1 MRFAFFANMP
11 IFRRLFLSLFL
22 AVLIPDS
29 LILLTSLFYTQA
41 LVAHGMNPAQT
52 SPFTIWTMLALVVS
66 TGVVMALGAL
76 VNRTIT
82 QPLSQLV
89 RLARRIEQGDL
100 SARAHSSG
108 RDEIAVVATSFN
120 DMLDQIV
127 SLLRQT
133 QGQRDDL
140 QGQVERLIGEVSGVG
155 EGNLSIQAE
164 VTHGSLG
171 VLADTFNYMVEE
183 LSALVIQVKRVA
195 QQVESATTTTQHE
208 MGHLVSIADTQLEQM
223 DRTVRTIEAMAQSF
237 VQVAGR
243 TQILDQAARTAQQT
257 AQRGRQTVGEA
268 LEGME
273 RISHTARQTAAQIQ
287 QLGTRSQEI
296 DVLVGVLEHIAQQ
309 TTRLALD
316 AAIQV
321 AMAGETPNAGF
332 GAVAEGMRRLAEE
345 TKVQLTTV
353 ARTVK
358 SVRTEILTVAAAV
371 GEAERETATGVARIQ
386 ATGAALT
393 TIFGLVEQQASEIG
407 AIHQMME
414 DLLRSARTLSETMHT
429 ISESTTQTSAST
441 RTVAQQMQQL
451 ALLALQLRTS
461 VEVFIVKDSQM
472 PQAPWN
478 PQIRFREEQQ
488 RTQWPILPTGR
499 TRL

>member
-1 MRFAFFANMP
+1 MRFSSLANMP
-11 IFRRLFLSLFL
+11 IFRRLFLSFFL

-52 SPFTIWTMLALVVS
+52 SPFTIWTMLALVIS
-66 TGVVMALGAL
+66 TGVVIGLGSL
-76 VNRTIT
+76 MNRTIT
-82 QPLSQLV
+82 QPLSQLA
-89 RLARRIEQGDL
+89 RLARRITQGDM
-100 SARAHSSG
+100 SARAHITG

-120 DMLDQIV
+120 DMLDRIV

-133 QGQRDDL
+133 QGQHDDL

-155 EGNLSIQAE
+155 EGDLSLQAE

-171 VLADTFNYMVEE
+171 VLADTFNYMVEQ
-183 LSALVIQVKRVA
+183 LSSLVIRVKRVA
-195 QQVESATTTTQHE
+195 LQVESATTATQHE
-208 MGHLVSIADTQLEQM
+208 MGHLVSTAETQLEQM
-223 DRTVRTIEAMAQSF
+223 DQTTSTIEVMAQSF
-237 VQVAGR
+237 LQVAER
-243 TQILDQAARTAQQT
+243 TQILDHAARAARQTAQQ
-257 AQRGRQTVGEA
+257 GRQTVGEA

-273 RISHTARQTAAQIQ
+273 HIYQHTRRTASQIQ
-287 QLGTRSQEI
+287 QLGARSELI
-296 DVLVGVLEHIAQQ
+296 DQVVGVLEHIAHQ

-321 AMAGETPNAGF
+321 AMAGETTNTGF
-332 GAVAEGMRRLAEE
+332 GVVAEGMRRLSEE

-386 ATGAALT
+386 ATGSALV
-393 TIFGLVEQQASEIG
+393 TIFTLVEQQAAEIG
-407 AIHQMME
+407 AIHQMTE
-414 DLLRSARTLSETMHT
+414 QLLRSARSLSAAMHT
-429 ISESTTQTSAST
+429 ISGITTQTSAST
-441 RTVAQQMQQL
+441 RMVAQQMQQL

-461 VEVFIVKDSQM
+461 VEVFTIKDSVM
-472 PQAPWN
+472 PYELWN
-478 PQIRFREEQQ
+478 QQVREEQQ
-488 RTQWPILPTGR
+488 RIQWPILPTSNMRG
-499 TRL
+499 

>member
-1 MRFAFFANMP
+1 MRITVFANMP
-11 IFRRLFLSLFL
+11 IFRRLFLAFFL

-66 TGVVMALGAL
+66 TGVVIGLGAL
-76 VNRTIT
+76 MNRTIT
-82 QPLSQLV
+82 QPLSQLA
-89 RLARRIEQGDL
+89 RLARRIEQGDM
-100 SARAHSSG
+100 SARARITG

-120 DMLDQIV
+120 EMLDQIV
-127 SLLRQT
+127 SLLQQT

-140 QGQVERLIGEVSGVG
+140 QGQVEHLIEDVSGVG
-155 EGNLSIQAE
+155 EGDLSLQAE

-171 VLADTFNYMVEE
+171 VLADTFNYMVEQ
-183 LSALVIQVKRVA
+183 LSTLVIRVKRVA
-195 QQVESATTTTQHE
+195 LQVENATTATQHE
-208 MGHLVSIADTQLEQM
+208 MSHLVSAADTQLEQM
-223 DRTVRTIEAMAQSF
+223 SQTSRTIEVMAQSF
-237 VQVAGR
+237 QQVAGR
-243 TQILDQAARTAQQT
+243 TQTLDQAARTARQT
-257 AQRGRQTVGEA
+257 AQQGRQTVGKA

-273 RISHTARQTAAQIQ
+273 HIYQHTRRTASQIQ
-287 QLGTRSQEI
+287 QMGARSELI
-296 DVLVGVLEHIAQQ
+296 DQIVGVLEQIAHQ

-321 AMAGETPNAGF
+321 AMAGGSTNTGF
-332 GAVAEGMRRLAEE
+332 GVVAEGMRRLSEE

-371 GEAERETATGVARIQ
+371 GDAERETATGVARIQ
-386 ATGAALT
+386 ATGAALA
-393 TIFGLVEQQASEIG
+393 TIFTLVEQQAGEIG

-414 DLLRSARTLSETMHT
+414 QLLRSARSLSEAMNT
-429 ISESTTQTSAST
+429 ISEITTHSSAST

-451 ALLALQLRTS
+451 ALLAMQLRTS
-461 VEVFIVKDSQM
+461 VEVFTIKDSMM
-472 PQAPWN
+472 PHAPWN
-478 PQIRFREEQQ
+478 QQIRVR
-488 RTQWPILPTGR
+488 
-499 TRL
+499 

>member
-1 MRFAFFANMP
+1 MRFTSFGNMP
-11 IFRRLFLSLFL
+11 IFRRLFLAFFL

-29 LILLTSLFYTQA
+29 LILLTSLFYTHA
-41 LVAHGMNPAQT
+41 LLAHGMNPAQT
-52 SPFTIWTMLALVVS
+52 NPFTIWTMLALVIS
-66 TGVVMALGAL
+66 TGVVIVLGAL
-76 VNRTIT
+76 MNRTIT
-82 QPLSQLV
+82 QPLSQLA
-89 RLARRIEQGDL
+89 RLARRIEQGDM
-100 SARAHSSG
+100 SARARITEH
-108 RDEIAVVATSFN
+108 DEIAVVASSFN

-140 QGQVERLIGEVSGVG
+140 QGQVERLIEEVSGVG
-155 EGNLSIQAE
+155 EGDLSLQAE
-164 VTHGSLG
+164 VTYGSLG

-183 LSALVIQVKRVA
+183 LSALVIRVKRVSL
-195 QQVESATTTTQHE
+195 QVESATTATQHE
-208 MGHLVSIADTQLEQM
+208 MSHLVSTADTQLEQM
-223 DRTVRTIEAMAQSF
+223 DRTASTIEAMAQSF

-243 TQILDQAARTAQQT
+243 IQILDQAARAARQTAQQ
-257 AQRGRQTVGEA
+257 GRQTVGET

-273 RISHTARQTAAQIQ
+273 GVYHNALQTAAQIQ
-287 QLGTRSQEI
+287 QLGARSQEI
-296 DVLVGVLEHIAQQ
+296 DVLVGVLEHIAHQ

-321 AMAGETPNAGF
+321 AMAGETTNAGF
-332 GAVAEGMRRLAEE
+332 GAVADGMRRLAEE

-358 SVRTEILTVAAAV
+358 SVRTEVLTVATAV

-386 ATGAALT
+386 ATGTALT
-393 TIFGLVEQQASEIG
+393 MIFTLVEQQAGEIG

-414 DLLRSARTLSETMHT
+414 HLLRSARSLSEALNT
-429 ISESTTQTSAST
+429 ISEITTHTSAST

-461 VEVFIVKDSQM
+461 VEVFTIKDNRM
-472 PQAPWN
+472 PSEPWN
-478 PQIRFREEQQ
+478 QQ
-488 RTQWPILPTGR
+488 LGVR
-499 TRL
+499 

>member
-1 MRFAFFANMP
+1 MRFTVFANMP
-11 IFRRLFLSLFL
+11 IFRRLFLSFFL

-52 SPFTIWTMLALVVS
+52 SLFTIWTMLALVIS
-66 TGVVMALGAL
+66 TGVVIVLGAL
-76 VNRTIT
+76 MNRTIT
-82 QPLSQLV
+82 QPLSQLA
-89 RLARRIEQGDL
+89 RLARRIEQGDM
-100 SARAHSSG
+100 SARARITEH
-108 RDEIAVVATSFN
+108 DEIAVVASSFN

-140 QGQVERLIGEVSGVG
+140 QGQVERLIEEVSGVG
-155 EGNLSIQAE
+155 EGDLSLQAE
-164 VTHGSLG
+164 VTYGSLG

-183 LSALVIQVKRVA
+183 LSALVIRVKRVA
-195 QQVESATTTTQHE
+195 LEVESATTATQHE
-208 MGHLVSIADTQLEQM
+208 MSHLVSTADTQLEQM
-223 DRTVRTIEAMAQSF
+223 DRTTSTIEAMAQSF
-237 VQVAGR
+237 LQVAGR
-243 TQILDQAARTAQQT
+243 TQTLDHAARTARQT
-257 AQRGRQTVGEA
+257 AQQGRQTVEEA

-273 RISHTARQTAAQIQ
+273 HIHQDTRRTASQIQ
-287 QLGTRSQEI
+287 QLGARSELI
-296 DVLVGVLEHIAQQ
+296 DQVVGVLEQIAHQ

-321 AMAGETPNAGF
+321 AMAGETTNAGF
-332 GAVAEGMRRLAEE
+332 GVVAEGMRRLSEE

-353 ARTVK
+353 ARNVK

-386 ATGAALT
+386 ATGTALT
-393 TIFGLVEQQASEIG
+393 TIFTLVEQQAAEIG

-414 DLLRSARTLSETMHT
+414 QLLRSARSLFEAMNT
-429 ISESTTQTSAST
+429 ISGITTHTSAST

-451 ALLALQLRTS
+451 ALLAMQLRNS
-461 VEVFIVKDSQM
+461 VEVFTIKDNKM
-472 PQAPWN
+472 PYEPWN
-478 PQIRFREEQQ
+478 QQVREEQQ
-488 RTQWPILPTGR
+488 RMQWPIVPTSNMRG
-499 TRL
+499 

>member
-1 MRFAFFANMP
+1 MRFTWFANMP
-11 IFRRLFLSLFL
+11 IFRRLFLAFFL

-66 TGVVMALGAL
+66 TGVVIVLGYL
-76 VNRTIT
+76 MNRTIT
-82 QPLSQLV
+82 QPLSQLA
-89 RLARRIEQGDL
+89 RLARRIEQGDT
-100 SARAHSSG
+100 SARARITGH
-108 RDEIAVVATSFN
+108 DEIAVVATSFN
-120 DMLDQIV
+120 EMLDQIV
-127 SLLRQT
+127 SLLQQT

-140 QGQVERLIGEVSGVG
+140 QGQVERLIEEVSGVG
-155 EGNLSIQAE
+155 EGDLSVQAE

-171 VLADTFNYMVEE
+171 VLADTFNYMVEQ
-183 LSALVIQVKRVA
+183 LSSLVIRV
-195 QQVESATTTTQHE
+195 QQVAVQVEGATMATQHE
-208 MGHLVSIADTQLEQM
+208 MGHLVSTADAQLEQM
-223 DRTVRTIEAMAQSF
+223 DRTMSTIEAMAQSF
-237 VQVAGR
+237 LQVVGR
-243 TQILDQAARTAQQT
+243 TQTLDHAARAARQTAQQ
-257 AQRGRQTVGEA
+257 GRQTVGEA

-273 RISHTARQTAAQIQ
+273 HIHQHTRRTASQIQ
-287 QLGTRSQEI
+287 QMGARSEFI
-296 DVLVGVLEHIAQQ
+296 DQIVSVLEQIAHQ

-321 AMAGETPNAGF
+321 AMAGETTNAGF
-332 GAVAEGMRRLAEE
+332 GVVAEGMRRLSEE

-386 ATGAALT
+386 ATGTALT
-393 TIFGLVEQQASEIG
+393 TIFTLVEQQAAEIG

-414 DLLRSARTLSETMHT
+414 QLLRSARSLSEAMNT
-429 ISESTTQTSAST
+429 ISGITTHTSAST

-451 ALLALQLRTS
+451 ALLAMQLRTS
-461 VEVFIVKDSQM
+461 VEVFTIKDSMM
-472 PQAPWN
+472 PHAPWN
-478 PQIRFREEQQ
+478 QQIGVR
-488 RTQWPILPTGR
+488 
-499 TRL
+499 